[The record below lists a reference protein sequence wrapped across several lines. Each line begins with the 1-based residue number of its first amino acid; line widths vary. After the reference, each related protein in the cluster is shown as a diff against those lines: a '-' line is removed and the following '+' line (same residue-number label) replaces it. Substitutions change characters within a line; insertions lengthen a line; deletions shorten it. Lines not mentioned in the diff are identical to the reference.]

1 MDLVN
6 ASAELHKFTQPE
18 MEVGDVQ
25 WVGRRGSDVANLKA
39 GVFGGGQL
47 DHRGHARAVMRVMT
61 SWEVPGSQMGLG
73 QALRQSIVGSPPAM
87 SG

>member
-6 ASAELHKFTQPE
+6 ASAELHKFTQAE

-25 WVGRRGSDVANLKA
+25 WVGLRGSDVANLKA

-47 DHRGHARAVMRVMT
+47 DHEAMPAR
-61 SWEVPGSQMGLG
+61 
-73 QALRQSIVGSPPAM
+73 
-87 SG
+87 